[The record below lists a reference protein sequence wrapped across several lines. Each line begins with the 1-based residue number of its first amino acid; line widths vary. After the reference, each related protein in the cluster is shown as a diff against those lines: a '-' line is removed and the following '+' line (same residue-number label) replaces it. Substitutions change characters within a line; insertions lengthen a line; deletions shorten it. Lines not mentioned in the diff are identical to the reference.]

1 MSEKSISRADS
12 LQLPIPQ
19 RPRSNSDNGISYTP
33 LVDQDD
39 YKDEWLCRPRTPTP
53 SRTWPESTLFWREN
67 RNVTHLL
74 ARSLLQLSAPAFTP
88 PAPAPLVVE
97 DPPSSEEDEEL
108 RSTARPSAAYLDG
121 SNKTSTSS
129 IPTSLSAVDE
139 TDEFHTTPSTRRRR
153 APPPP
158 PPSPSIPNQQ
168 TVTAPSS
175 AVPPIIVVNED
186 EEVDGSDS
194 SAPST
199 PSPKSRSRSQFYL
212 ESSWKYGIYTGK
224 SSSSIL
230 AKSAPSTPQG
240 ERLLQPTPR
249 IQPVQKSPSHVFGR
263 HDRQALK
270 QLSASAPVMTQAQA
284 AARPQP
290 ASEPVLTSGAAQEPG
305 SSKSRQKKFHR
316 HFKTVPPEER
326 VLNYYSCALVGDI
339 LLQGHLY
346 ITKNYFAFYSNVFG
360 YVTKLLIP
368 TVSVLKVSKEKT
380 ARIIPNAIGVATGLE
395 KHVFGSLLSRDSTYR
410 LMMQV
415 WKEAIAQGPK
425 IPITIT
431 QVVNEVDSVS
441 GDVNLPED
449 EDSSLS
455 GSERS
460 CPPTPLDCP
469 TDLSH
474 SETEP
479 KLPNGSLVPGAKHIL
494 LLPKKSSSI
503 SRPTLLLVIST
514 ALLVLLF
521 LSAAFLLYRIGRI
534 HNQFVENPLLT
545 SSDDIYQEILKW
557 QTQLHSRSANEVQE
571 FLNSNLDQLIKVRQS
586 LEVLSQLIVME
597 GEDVV
602 PQQGQQQQQEQ
613 QKKQDSNELPQDR
626 HS

>member
-121 SNKTSTSS
+121 
-129 IPTSLSAVDE
+129 
-139 TDEFHTTPSTRRRR
+139 
-153 APPPP
+153 
-158 PPSPSIPNQQ
+158 
-168 TVTAPSS
+168 APSS